1 MTLGLIIGI
10 LVCEDTAIPW
20 ITLLTALSLLIIA
33 LPYLHFKNHIKHKT
47 LISLIMLLLM
57 VAMGITVTK
66 LRTPEDNK
74 QHYVHL
80 LDSKNQTKK
89 KSPATNKN
97 RFKIYCLQP
106 AVLC

>member
-33 LPYLHFKNHIKHKT
+33 LAYLYFKNHIRHKT

-57 VAMGITVTK
+57 VAMGITLTK
-66 LRTPEDNK
+66 LKTPEYNK
-74 QHYVHL
+74 QHYVHM

-89 KSPATNKN
+89 KSCVPN
-97 RFKIYCLQP
+97 
-106 AVLC
+106 

>member
-10 LVCEDTAIPW
+10 LVCEHTAIPW
-20 ITLLTALSLLIIA
+20 IALLTVLLVLIIA
-33 LPYLHFKNHIKHKT
+33 LAYLHFKNHIRHKT

-66 LRTPEDNK
+66 LRTPEYNK
-74 QHYVHL
+74 QHYVHM

-89 KSPATNKN
+89 KSCYK
-97 RFKIYCLQP
+97 
-106 AVLC
+106 